1 MDRVIDRPARS
12 LDIVDGPRSVAK
24 TNRIDG
30 TVRPNSAQHSEIG
43 FVGVMIVTQ
52 VRSELLPDVVVMI
65 LIVVWVVLVCGTTQS
80 AA

>member
-1 MDRVIDRPARS
+1 M
-12 LDIVDGPRSVAK
+12 
-24 TNRIDG
+24 
-30 TVRPNSAQHSEIG
+30 
-43 FVGVMIVTQ
+43 TQ